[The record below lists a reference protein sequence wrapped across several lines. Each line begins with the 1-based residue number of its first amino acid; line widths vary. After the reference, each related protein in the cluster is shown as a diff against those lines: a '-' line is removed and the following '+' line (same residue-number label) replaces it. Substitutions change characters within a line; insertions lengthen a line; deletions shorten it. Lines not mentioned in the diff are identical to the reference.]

1 MEFHSPS
8 GPLPTVPDDLTLP
21 QFIFD
26 GKHPNRPER
35 GPDIPWI
42 IENDTGR
49 RYSGEDIRRRTLA
62 LAHALH
68 IKYKLKDND
77 VVVIFSRNH
86 IDYPIMT
93 FAILMLGGIMS
104 GANPDFH
111 ANELAY
117 QINETKPV
125 LVVTMPE
132 CLEMAQKAAKSTGIP
147 SDRIVLFNAPSS
159 TDVLDHYATVDELVA
174 LGTEKKSDFQ
184 ERELGPG
191 EAKTK
196 LALLSFSS
204 GTTGN
209 PKAVAITHYGIIANI
224 IQLAAHNRVNEDY
237 CAWEDRRFRPG
248 DVVNGVLPFYHA
260 YGMHINLLFCIFNGM
275 TYVLFSKFNYVEML
289 ESIMR
294 YRITHLMLV
303 PPLVVLLCK
312 HPATEKYDLR
322 RHIRFIKS
330 GAAPLSAEITKRLYQ
345 MFPDAHIGQAYGMT
359 ELVTI
364 NIMHSIKRKHG
375 ISGSSGVI
383 LPGVTVKIR
392 KTDGTYAGYD
402 EEGELIIKTPS
413 VALGYYNAKQATE
426 ETFVDGWVKTGD
438 IGKINRDGEVF
449 VVDRIKEIMKVK
461 AFPVAPAEIEGCL
474 LDHPDVAS
482 ACVVGKPDEYSGEL
496 PLAFVVLRAPAA
508 ERVERDPKASEAI
521 KKSIIKHVADNKA
534 KYKHLTGGVEFI
546 PSIPTTPS
554 GKLLRRVMREKAKA
568 IGMGSPQKS

>member
-8 GPLPTVPDDLTLP
+8 GPLPALPDDLTLP
-21 QFIFD
+21 QFMFD

-35 GPDIPWI
+35 NPDIPWI

-49 RYSGEDIRRRTLA
+49 RYSGEDIRRRSLA
-62 LAHALH
+62 LANALH
-68 IKYKLKDND
+68 IKYKLML
-77 VVVIFSRNH
+77 IFSRNH

-184 ERELGPG
+184 ERKLVPG

-248 DVVNGVLPFYHA
+248 DVVNGDA

-330 GAAPLSAEITKRLYQ
+330 GAAPLSAEITKKLYQ

-359 ELVTI
+359 ELYGLLPLDQDAQS
-364 NIMHSIKRKHG
+364 NQSLLPG
-375 ISGSSGVI
+375 SGVI

-449 VVDRIKEIMKVK
+449 VVDRIKVK

-508 ERVERDPKASEAI
+508 ARVERDPKASEAI